1 MKSTLCCVWYY
12 GCAVLC
18 CAVLLFVSVLCGIVT
33 AVVGSEVLCLCG
45 VVMWLLTE
53 LYH

>member
-1 MKSTLCCVWYY
+1 MYTVLCVVLWLCS
-12 GCAVLC
+12 AVLFSI
-18 CAVLLFVSVLCGIVT
+18 LVSVLCGIMTV
-33 AVVGSEVLCLCG
+33 VVGSEVLCLCG